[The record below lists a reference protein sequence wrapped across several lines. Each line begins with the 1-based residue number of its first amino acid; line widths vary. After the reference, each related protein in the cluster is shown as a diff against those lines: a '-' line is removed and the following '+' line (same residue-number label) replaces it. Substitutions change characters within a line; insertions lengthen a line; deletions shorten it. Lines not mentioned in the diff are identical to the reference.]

1 MADKTKTGDEQKA
14 LIANLEVDLNTQKND
29 RESAEKALQE
39 KIAEL
44 EADKEERTK
53 EHEIAKKLIEDL
65 EGRMGNMKEDLKKSK
80 SKFEDEKKAL

>member
-53 EHEIAKKLIEDL
+53 EHEIANKLIEDP
-65 EGRMGNMKEDLKKSK
+65 EGRMGNMKEDL
-80 SKFEDEKKAL
+80 